1 MADDERVIWVR
12 HPDGRATAVSAAD
25 DVLLHRLFQIG
36 WSNTF
41 LDRCTQEQINTLMAV
56 GHYMHREEKIESP
69 APEWIVGWLYGL
81 QMGHDYALR
90 HGSLIEDLKAG
101 REDNVAEQ

>member
-1 MADDERVIWVR
+1 
-12 HPDGRATAVSAAD
+12 
-25 DVLLHRLFQIG
+25 
-36 WSNTF
+36 
-41 LDRCTQEQINTLMAV
+41 MAV

-81 QMGHDYALR
+81 QMVHDYALR
-90 HGSLIEDLKAG
+90 HGSLIEDLEAG